1 MQTCLKDSG
10 RLLFFLFLLCT
21 GQNERKWLHGFSHYC
36 RSEMDKDVF
45 TSTAELQTGLHPS
58 AWVPSGVAAGLL
70 ALSESPGL
78 F

>member
-1 MQTCLKDSG
+1 
-10 RLLFFLFLLCT
+10 
-21 GQNERKWLHGFSHYC
+21 
-36 RSEMDKDVF
+36 MDKDVF

-78 F
+78 FWGGPQFGGAAALTGDEVDGRIPPGEEPSDCWKPA